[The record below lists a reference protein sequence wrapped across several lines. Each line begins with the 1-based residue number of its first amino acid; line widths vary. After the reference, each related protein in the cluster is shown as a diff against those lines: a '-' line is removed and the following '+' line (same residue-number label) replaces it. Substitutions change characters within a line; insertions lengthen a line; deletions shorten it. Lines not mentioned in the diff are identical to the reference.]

1 MGLCNRAAG
10 SVSKEKNMPVEVTA
24 METHDVQIEKTVAKV
39 ASGASRKA

>member
-24 METHDVQIEKTVAKV
+24 METQDAEIENKV
-39 ASGASRKA
+39 EKIASGASRNA